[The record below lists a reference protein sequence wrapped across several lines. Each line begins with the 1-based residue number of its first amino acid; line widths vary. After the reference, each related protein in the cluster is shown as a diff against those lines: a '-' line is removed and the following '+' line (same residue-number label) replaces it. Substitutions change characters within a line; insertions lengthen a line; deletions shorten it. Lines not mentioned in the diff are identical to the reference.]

1 MPAPHSAPP
10 VNDGLEICCTFIVLG
25 IDPDAWPEMN
35 WSDHTGAMSI
45 WPDHRSCGVLV
56 FPLG

>member
-1 MPAPHSAPP
+1 MK
-10 VNDGLEICCTFIVLG
+10 DGLEICCALKFLG
-25 IDPDAWPEMN
+25 IEPDAWPEMN

-45 WPDHRSCGVLV
+45 WPDDSSCSVWL